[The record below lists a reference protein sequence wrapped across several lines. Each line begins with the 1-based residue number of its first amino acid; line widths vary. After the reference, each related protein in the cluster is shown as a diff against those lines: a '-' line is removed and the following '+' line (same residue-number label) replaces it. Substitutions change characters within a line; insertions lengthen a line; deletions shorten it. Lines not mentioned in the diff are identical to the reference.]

1 MSGEPLGDLAERLA
15 QKMTTEVSAPVM
27 EATSITEEAALN
39 ASNNPLTNKFRF
51 VWKPEDRAALE
62 RIRVSAEGVVEDG
75 FTDVAETLDE
85 FYMQLR
91 VPEQRNGQVL
101 LEADGRPKWKTDES
115 GRIIEDWSQ
124 LTGQDVEQTL
134 AQLAKLRFSLAP
146 KVNSLML
153 EALMARSSAQDS
165 YDDEWGSLI
174 DGTQGD
180 RTARSN
186 RASRQDKYHAYFRF
200 YIYSVAKVLL
210 DEVINFDK
218 LLVNIRYWQTRN
230 QK

>member
-1 MSGEPLGDLAERLA
+1 MSKEPLGDLAERLA

-27 EATSITEEAALN
+27 EATTITEEAALN

-75 FTDVAETLDE
+75 FTEVAETLDE

-101 LEADGRPKWKTDES
+101 FEADGRPKWKTDDS

-165 YDDEWGSLI
+165 YDDEWGSLM

-200 YIYSVAKVLL
+200 YIYSVAKILL
-210 DEVINFDK
+210 DETQAFTK
-218 LLVNIRYWQTRN
+218 LLENIRYWQVRT

>member
-27 EATSITEEAALN
+27 EATAITEEAALN

-75 FTDVAETLDE
+75 FTDVAEALDE

-115 GRIIEDWSQ
+115 GHIIEDWSQ

-153 EALMARSSAQDS
+153 EALMARYAAQDS
-165 YDDEWGSLI
+165 YDDEWGTLM

-200 YIYSVAKVLL
+200 YIYSVAKILL
-210 DEVINFDK
+210 DETQAFTK
-218 LLVNIRYWQTRN
+218 LLENIRFWQVRT

>member
-1 MSGEPLGDLAERLA
+1 MSKEPLGDLAERLA

-27 EATSITEEAALN
+27 EATTITEEAALN

-75 FTDVAETLDE
+75 FTEVAETLDE

-101 LEADGRPKWKTDES
+101 LEADGRPKWKTDDN

-153 EALMARSSAQDS
+153 EALMARNSAQDS
-165 YDDEWGSLI
+165 YDDEWGSLM

-186 RASRQDKYHAYFRF
+186 RASRQDKYHAYFKF
-200 YIYSVAKVLL
+200 YIYSTCKVLL
-210 DEVINFDK
+210 DEVNHFDK
-218 LLVNIRYWQTRN
+218 LLTNIRYWQTRS
-230 QK
+230 QQ